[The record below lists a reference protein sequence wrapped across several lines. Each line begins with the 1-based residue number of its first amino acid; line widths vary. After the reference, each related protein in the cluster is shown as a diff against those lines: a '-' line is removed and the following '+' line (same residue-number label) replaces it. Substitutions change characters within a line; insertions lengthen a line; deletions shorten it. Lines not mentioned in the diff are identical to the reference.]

1 MLLFQFRVVTDGVAN
16 RRRLCEK
23 RLLVLEALS
32 GRDALKK
39 AKRRGRKSEHN
50 YANSRGGQVFFEFV
64 GVLDLLRLGSQCED
78 DEVWYQLCEM
88 LEPRERQDRLIP
100 VEATL
105 QAIDEESRLLKK
117 V

>member
-16 RRRLCEK
+16 RRRLCER

-39 AKRRGRKSEHN
+39 AKRRGRKSEHH

-64 GVLDLLRLGSQCED
+64 GVLDLLNLGPECED
-78 DEVWYQLCEM
+78 GEVWYQLCEL
-88 LEPRERQDRLIP
+88 LEPRERQDQLIP
-100 VEATL
+100 AEETL
-105 QAIDEESRLLKK
+105 QAIAEGSRYSKK
-117 V
+117 A